1 MPIVRFPRLACSRLM
16 QLKILADSIPVRE
29 VLGPLDREVDGIF
42 YDSRRVQK
50 NGLYV
55 AVRGATFDGHKFT
68 EQAIERGASAI
79 VVERPESHS
88 RATSIVVAD
97 SRVALAD
104 LAFTFYKKPALRLKM
119 AGVTGTNGKTT
130 TTFLLKHICENA
142 GLRSGL
148 IGTVRYEIGERVL
161 PATRTTPES
170 LDLQE
175 LLAQMAG
182 AGCKAAMMEVSS
194 HALAQERTRGLEWDV
209 AVFTN
214 LTQDHLDFHQTME
227 NYFEAKARLFT
238 GLKNQP
244 NKKQASAVINLD
256 DRYGEQLVERL
267 GDDVPVVTY
276 GMSARAD
283 FRASNYRAEF
293 SGTSFQL
300 DARGKIYLVRVPLI
314 GRFNVLNAMAA
325 LAAANSLGISLREAV
340 LSLAKSPQVPGRLET
355 VPAKRQ
361 FQVFVDYAHTPDA
374 LLNVL
379 KTLRELGPRRL
390 IVVFGAGGDRDKQKR
405 PLMGRVADQNADYS
419 IITSDNPRKE
429 DPLAIIAEVKKGFR
443 SSNFETVPDRAEAIT
458 RAIALAQPRDI
469 ILIAGKGHETYQ
481 EFADH
486 TIPFDDRQMA
496 LRALENRP
504 LEFSHGPAFDSTKS
518 RSSPGPFGK
527 TGDGDALSLSA
538 PTRAPPSRA
547 IFSSP
552 CGRKFRRPQIR
563 RRRLPARRGRRDRGN
578 EMERQTAPDF
588 ALLRVA
594 DTLVA
599 YQQVAANY
607 RRSLGLKV
615 VAITGSNGKTSTKD
629 FTASVLAHRF
639 HVTKTEGNFNNHV
652 GLPRTMLE
660 ATAQDQIGVWEIGM
674 NHPGEI
680 APLAQLARPDVAII
694 TNIGI
699 AHLEFMGTREAIA
712 QEKGELA
719 AALPPRHPHSQPRR
733 RIRRCHRATHF
744 GQGHFR
750 RHRARRSAG
759 ARNCADRGRGRV
771 YHP

>member
-1 MPIVRFPRLACSRLM
+1 M
-16 QLKILADSIPVRE
+16 QLKILAESIPVRE
-29 VLGPLDREVDGIF
+29 VLGSLDREVDGIF

-55 AVRGATFDGHKFT
+55 AVRGAHFDGHKFT

-88 RATSIVVAD
+88 RATSLVVAD

-104 LAFTFYKKPALRLKM
+104 LAFTFYQKPALRLKM

-130 TTFLLKHICENA
+130 TTFLIKHICENA

-148 IGTVRYEIGERVL
+148 IGTVRYEIGERIL

-175 LLAQMAG
+175 LLAQMTG
-182 AGCKAAMMEVSS
+182 AGCKAAVMEVSS

-214 LTQDHLDFHQTME
+214 LTQDHLDFHETMA

-238 GLKNQP
+238 GLTSQP
-244 NKKQASAVINLD
+244 NKKEAKAVINMD
-256 DRYGEQLVERL
+256 DPHGEKLIARL
-267 GDDVPVVTY
+267 GRDIPVITY

-314 GRFNVLNAMAA
+314 GRFNVSNAMAA
-325 LAAANSLGISLREAV
+325 LAAANSLGVSLREAV
-340 LSLAKSPQVPGRLET
+340 LSLAKSPQVPGRLES

-379 KTLRELGPRRL
+379 KTLRELSPRRL
-390 IVVFGAGGDRDKQKR
+390 IVVFGAGGDRDQQKR
-405 PLMGRVADQNADYS
+405 PLMGRAADQNADYS

-429 DPLAIIAEVKKGFR
+429 DPLAIIDDVKKGVR
-443 SSNFETVPDRAEAIT
+443 STNFETVPDRAEAIA

-486 TIPFDDRQMA
+486 TIPFDDRQTA

-504 LEFSHGPAFDSTKS
+504 LEF
-518 RSSPGPFGK
+518 
-527 TGDGDALSLSA
+527 
-538 PTRAPPSRA
+538 
-547 IFSSP
+547 
-552 CGRKFRRPQIR
+552 
-563 RRRLPARRGRRDRGN
+563 
-578 EMERQTAPDF
+578 
-588 ALLRVA
+588 
-594 DTLVA
+594 
-599 YQQVAANY
+599 
-607 RRSLGLKV
+607 
-615 VAITGSNGKTSTKD
+615 
-629 FTASVLAHRF
+629 
-639 HVTKTEGNFNNHV
+639 
-652 GLPRTMLE
+652 
-660 ATAQDQIGVWEIGM
+660 
-674 NHPGEI
+674 
-680 APLAQLARPDVAII
+680 
-694 TNIGI
+694 
-699 AHLEFMGTREAIA
+699 
-712 QEKGELA
+712 
-719 AALPPRHPHSQPRR
+719 
-733 RIRRCHRATHF
+733 
-744 GQGHFR
+744 
-750 RHRARRSAG
+750 
-759 ARNCADRGRGRV
+759 
-771 YHP
+771 